1 MREDLLL
8 EITEAVEKAQRQIR
22 KAHETWNRNQR
33 FLEENYSE
41 TDEEESKSEKKS
53 LQIMQRREDLT
64 YRFRN
69 NICKDL
75 EKMDLAISPLIDN
88 RHMKFFITT
97 DAPDDFLYDDSLNF
111 LHDMASTPA
120 LAIAEVETYYN
131 IAPHDYFPLYRPRY
145 LLFHINIAHET
156 FCMSLMNPDRLDIP
170 DYNSKTP
177 YIVLAEFPLENYDL
191 EKVQRILVDF
201 VKKEI
206 EEIIQICIPDV

>member
-1 MREDLLL
+1 MRKELLL
-8 EITEAVEKAQRQIR
+8 EIAETVEKAHRQIR

-41 TDEEESKSEKKS
+41 TDEEQSKSEKKS

-75 EKMDLAISPLIDN
+75 EQMDLVISPLIDN
-88 RHMKFFITT
+88 RYMKFFITT

-120 LAIAEVETYYN
+120 LAIAEVETYST
-131 IAPHDYFPLYRPRY
+131 IAPGDYPPL
-145 LLFHINIAHET
+145 I
-156 FCMSLMNPDRLDIP
+156 DLDI
-170 DYNSKTP
+170 Y
-177 YIVLAEFPLENYDL
+177 FF
-191 EKVQRILVDF
+191 ILTLNMKLF
-201 VKKEI
+201 A
-206 EEIIQICIPDV
+206 